1 MGATLLTLLGL
12 SILQAIRSLARRLQ
26 PYAYATVV
34 SCVMMG
40 ASSYGMWQ
48 TWFVSLFGLT
58 AGIFALGMGLVGG
71 GSRPD
76 EAVGA
81 RPSER
86 AAAARA

>member
-1 MGATLLTLLGL
+1 
-12 SILQAIRSLARRLQ
+12 
-26 PYAYATVV
+26 
-34 SCVMMG
+34 MMG